1 MCRAF
6 LTLLGHTIL
15 TMIEATKQ
23 NWLDLAEPAQ
33 AALIEGARD
42 ALPVSGL
49 THNFYRYPARFSP
62 AFVRAAIETFT
73 MPGDTILDPYVGGGT
88 SLVEALALGRHG
100 IGIDISQLAEF
111 VATVKTTVL
120 AADEIAALEEW
131 AGNVGNAVHQHKPA
145 IHFAD
150 YAERGYYKHLDDPS
164 RWRLR
169 RAIEQALGTAISL
182 HSPRLEA
189 FARCVILRTAQW
201 ALDSRRKLPSV
212 SEFRDMLG
220 ETAGQMIAGARELR
234 DAINLHDAAPTIR
247 VFNRS
252 AAGIEADDAL
262 APMAPPRLVVT
273 SPPYPGVHVLYHRW
287 QVDGRKETAAP
298 FWIANKLDGAGLSYY
313 TMGDRKNPELRTYF
327 ENLRAA
333 TASIVRLCDA
343 GTTIVQM
350 VAFSDPTW
358 QLPRY
363 LEVMEEAGLE
373 EAFLPALAGDRDG
386 RLWRS
391 VPNRR
396 WYAYQRGET
405 PGSQEVVLIHR
416 LARAAAMRPAQPDR
430 LDRSLLPQDHQ
441 GFGSLG

>member
-1 MCRAF
+1 
-6 LTLLGHTIL
+6 
-15 TMIEATKQ
+15 MIEATKQ

-120 AADEIAALEEW
+120 AEDEITALEEW

-220 ETAGQMIAGARELR
+220 ETAGQMITGARELR
-234 DAINLHDAAPTIR
+234 DVTNLHDATPTIR

-416 LARAAAMRPAQPDR
+416 IAGPAAMRPAQPDR
-430 LDRSLLPQDHQ
+430 LDRSLLPQDRP